1 MTEETANQT
10 MGDSETGKSDG
21 TKTQD
26 EMLAEEWE
34 KSVPEM
40 EENKQEKEDKNGNG
54 KSEIKSVPDLD
65 FILDIPL
72 KLSVEFGRT
81 KMAIKDLMQLG
92 QGSVIELAKD
102 IGEPLEIYANDKLL
116 AMGEVVVI
124 NEKFGIRL
132 TNIVSPKERIEK
144 LK

>member
-10 MGDSETGKSDG
+10 MEDSETGKSDG

-34 KSVPEM
+34 KSVPDM
-40 EENKQEKEDKNGNG
+40 EENKQAKEDKNGND

-92 QGSVIELAKD
+92 QGSVIELAKE